1 MGGATDAS
9 FLEGHSYTY
18 EGSIPGRIVQ
28 ILGEKHIECMNPIIY
43 IDELDKVSDT
53 PKGHEIHNI
62 LCHLT
67 DFSQNDEFHDK
78 YYAGINFD
86 LSKTLF
92 VFSFNDESLINPIL
106 RDRMTII
113 RTKGFNKEDKV
124 KLGRK
129 FLLPELFN
137 DVKMDSE
144 LIVFNDDVIKY
155 IIEKY
160 TDEKGVRNFKRCL
173 EKIISKL
180 NVIYLLGDISDMGV
194 TMDIIKGSRKIE
206 FPVNLNKEIVDNL
219 LTSQFDSEDKPSRS
233 HFAMYM

>member
-1 MGGATDAS
+1 M
-9 FLEGHSYTY
+9 
-18 EGSIPGRIVQ
+18 
-28 ILGEKHIECMNPIIY
+28 
-43 IDELDKVSDT
+43 
-53 PKGHEIHNI
+53 
-62 LCHLT
+62 
-67 DFSQNDEFHDK
+67 
-78 YYAGINFD
+78 
-86 LSKTLF
+86 
-92 VFSFNDESLINPIL
+92 
-106 RDRMTII
+106 
-113 RTKGFNKEDKV
+113 
-124 KLGRK
+124 RK

-144 LIVFNDDVIKY
+144 LIIFNDDVIKY

-194 TMDIIKGSRKIE
+194 TMDIIKGTRKIE

-219 LTSQFDSEDKPSRS
+219 LTSRFDSEDKPSRS